1 MKRLV
6 IVGAG
11 GYGREMY
18 FAAKR
23 ALGYGTEWEIAGFL
37 DDNLAALDAYKN
49 YPPIL
54 GKVEEY
60 EIAADDVFITAFG
73 SLKSRRAC
81 VEALEKRGAKFISI
95 IDRDAF
101 IGGDVKIGDG
111 VFIAHGAVLTA
122 AISIGNHSCIFHNTT
137 VGHDTQ
143 IGEFSHIYA
152 QCAIGGNVHIG
163 SGTSIYPGATIVP
176 RRNIG
181 DNAVVGINSSVIVDV
196 LPGTTVFGSPAMELK

>member
-23 ALGYGTEWEIAGFL
+23 ALGYWKEWEIAGFL

-49 YPPIL
+49 YPTIL

-60 EIAADDVFITAFG
+60 EIAADDVFITALG

-101 IGGDVKIGDG
+101 IGGDVHIGDG

-163 SGTSIYPGATIVP
+163 SGVSIYPGATIVP
-176 RRNIG
+176 RRNSG

>member
-1 MKRLV
+1 MKRLI

-18 FAAKR
+18 FAAMR

-37 DDNLAALDAYKN
+37 DDNPAALDGFDN

-54 GKVEEY
+54 GKVSEY
-60 EIAADDVFITAFG
+60 EIAADDVFITALG
-73 SLKSRRAC
+73 SLQSRRSC
-81 VEALEKRGAKFISI
+81 VEALEKRGARFVSI

-101 IGGDVKIGDG
+101 LGGNIHIDEG
-111 VFIAHGAVLTA
+111 VFIAHGVTLTA
-122 AISIGNHSCIFHNTT
+122 DIVIGRHSCIFHNTSI
-137 VGHDTQ
+137 GHDTQ

-152 QCAIGGNVHIG
+152 QCAIGGGVKIG
-163 SGTSIYPGATIVP
+163 NNTSIYPGATIAP

-181 DNAVVGINSSVIVDV
+181 NNAVVGINSAVIVNI
-196 LPGTTVFGSPAMELK
+196 PSGITVFGSPAVELK